1 MQPPVAQSAPKPSAS
16 PSNHMR
22 LARVPGDLWPLA
34 GGQRG
39 GCRVEHGAYGSVDAI
54 LGVSEAE
61 CQALCRDSRDCLAT
75 DYHFTGGPE
84 NICDLHKEP
93 VLHVLPMGEHAC
105 RIKPRALVKVFL
117 GEAKA
122 LNSEVTHLPAPPRGR
137 L

>member
-1 MQPPVAQSAPKPSAS
+1 
-16 PSNHMR
+16 MR

-61 CQALCRDSRDCLAT
+61 CQSLCRDSRDCLAT

-122 LNSEVTHLPAPPRGR
+122 LNSEVTHLPAPPFPRPQGR
-137 L
+137 PPAAVRRRR